1 MYIYKSTNKINGKI
15 YIGLT
20 TMREEESEW
29 YLGSGDSIK
38 RAIEKHGVENFEKE
52 ILESGFSTK
61 EELAEAEIKWIKHFR
76 STERRIGYNLSP
88 GGDLN
93 PDHLKKSIY
102 QYSPGGNLIKWF
114 PCIDDAVKEIGMR
127 NSDIYKKSIRETR
140 PIKKFWWSL
149 EEKSPEEIVLM
160 HTEYLRKKSARLS
173 EGNNKR
179 YSNPQHAQAQK
190 EHMRRVQKM
199 VVPKPMNEDTKKKV
213 SESIKGRRWYTN
225 LETGKHAQQREI
237 PSEEGWVQGR
247 LRIFSR

>member
-29 YLGSGDSIK
+29 YFGSGDSIK
-38 RAIEKHGVENFEKE
+38 KAIEKHGVENFEKE
-52 ILESGFSTK
+52 ILERGFSSK
-61 EELAEAEIKWIKHFR
+61 EELSEAEIKWIKHFR
-76 STERRIGYNLSP
+76 STEREIGYNLSP

-93 PDHLKKSIY
+93 PGHLKKSIY
-102 QYSPGGNLIKWF
+102 QYSTGGELIKWF

-160 HTEYLRKKSARLS
+160 HMEYLRKKSAKLS

-179 YSNPQHAQAQK
+179 YSNPNYAQAQK
-190 EHMRRVQKM
+190 EHMRRIRKM
-199 VVPKPMNEDTKKKV
+199 SIPKPMNEDTRKKV
-213 SESIKGRRWYTN
+213 SESIKGRKWYTN
-225 LETGKHAQQREI
+225 LETGEHAQQREL
-237 PSEEGWVQGR
+237 PQGEGWVPGR
-247 LRIFSR
+247 LRIFTR